1 MTTAAPTDDQTA
13 RQHGRYDAVVA
24 GGGPAG
30 AAAALT
36 LARAGRT
43 VLLADAGSGPPKTG
57 ESLVPAARLLLHD
70 LGIDVRSLDSDHRA
84 CHATLSAWGSPHL
97 HRTDFLIDP
106 YGHGWHLDRPVFD
119 RLLRTRAAAA
129 GTRVAERT
137 TVSHPV
143 PQPDGGWQVTLRA
156 DGAARPVRCRWLI
169 DATGRRA
176 SLATRCGA
184 RRRRYDRLVAVHL
197 RLAPDPSDAEEASL
211 VESVP
216 DGWWYTAPHSPAHR
230 LVTYFTDTDLA
241 PTGLRATGTFLD
253 RLAATRHTTERTRG
267 RQALAGAAPR
277 RCAAHTA
284 RLEPTAGEGWI
295 AAGDAAI
302 ALDPLSSQGVLT
314 ALYSGLCAGQAID
327 ARLRGETHAF
337 DTYAARLGETFDAY
351 LHGHREIHVC
361 EERWSDRPFWQRRR
375 SPLPLNT
382 P

>member
-1 MTTAAPTDDQTA
+1 MTTAAPTDDHCA
-13 RQHGRYDAVVA
+13 RQHPRYDAVVA

-43 VLLADAGSGPPKTG
+43 VLLADAGGGPPKTG
-57 ESLVPAARLLLHD
+57 ESLVPVAQLILQD
-70 LGIDVRSLDSDHRA
+70 LGVDIRSLDADHRQ

-97 HRTDFLIDP
+97 HRTDFLTDP

-119 RLLRTRAAAA
+119 RLLRTHAEAN
-129 GTRVAERT
+129 GVKVSERT

-143 PQPDGGWQVTLRA
+143 PQPDSGWQVTLRA
-156 DGAARPVRCRWLI
+156 DGTEHSVRCRWLV

-176 SLATRCGA
+176 SLAARCGA

-197 RLAPDPSDAEEASL
+197 RLAHDASDIEEASL

-230 LVTYFTDTDLA
+230 LVTYFTDTDLS
-241 PTGLRATGTFLD
+241 PPGLRATRTFLD
-253 RLAATRHTTERTRG
+253 RLAATRHTAERARG

-284 RLEPTAGEGWI
+284 RLEPLAGEGWI

-314 ALYSGLCAGQAID
+314 ALYSGLRAGQAVEALLCGEAD
-327 ARLRGETHAF
+327 AL
-337 DTYAARLGETFDAY
+337 DTYTAQLGETFEAY
-351 LHGHREIHVC
+351 AYGHREIHVH
-361 EERWSDRPFWQRRR
+361 EDRWSDRPFWQRRR
-375 SPLPLNT
+375 SALPLNAL
-382 P
+382 